1 MKKLNETFR
10 NQEPMR
16 QPKVRASW
24 PNSYVKGVYIASLD
38 NRHESHYQSY
48 HITSVSDIGNTT
60 VMRHF

>member
-10 NQEPMR
+10 KQEPMR

-24 PNSYVKGVYIASLD
+24 PNSYVKGVYRII
-38 NRHESHYQSY
+38 RHESHYQSY